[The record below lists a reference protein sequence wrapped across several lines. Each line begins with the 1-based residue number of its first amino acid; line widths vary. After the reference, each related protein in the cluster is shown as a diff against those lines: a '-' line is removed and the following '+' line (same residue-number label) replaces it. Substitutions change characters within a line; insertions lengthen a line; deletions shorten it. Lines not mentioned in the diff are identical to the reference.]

1 MNSELEFKSEL
12 SSNDDSVNVMKKT
25 RSSVH
30 REQFKTIRR
39 RRLDASKDIK
49 TKKRN
54 LLTRENYCSK
64 CDKNSLTEIKG
75 MILCNLCGL
84 ISHNKIDADQESYN
98 YNDGKSDPTRTNMVD
113 NYLIPSSNKGSVY
126 GYNTKNYGHSNMIR
140 SMNNWKIMNYKDN
153 NMLHRFTTITNICK
167 NEGISNIVID
177 NAKEIF
183 YKIHNVYSPRR
194 NKLLALMASSV
205 IIASKKKNVGYNFD
219 KIASMFNI
227 SVEVLRSMLNEFEQ
241 YWKNIGDKEERQ
253 QIKLAK
259 ASLDEDNKDGEVVI
273 DKVYKQSQTVSTTNF
288 KFYFSMLNIDS
299 KYLQK
304 IEKLERWINDNQILI
319 EHVPKSVDACLIYT
333 VCKLYDINVKKTKI
347 AAVCGT
353 STITINKCYNKI
365 IPHNDNIIKI
375 LNEN

>member
-1 MNSELEFKSEL
+1 MNSELEF
-12 SSNDDSVNVMKKT
+12 SSTLECSAEEQRLQRERKFAAHK
-25 RSSVH
+25 
-30 REQFKTIRR
+30 EQFKTIRR
-39 RRLDASKDIK
+39 RRNDATKEFK

-64 CDKNSLTEIKG
+64 CDKPSLMESKG
-75 MILCNLCGL
+75 IILCNLCGL
-84 ISHNKIDADQESYN
+84 IHHNKIDADQESYN
-98 YNDGKSDPTRTNMVD
+98 YNDGKTDPTRTNMVD

-126 GYNTKNYGHSNMIR
+126 GYNTKNHGHSNMIR

-153 NMLHRFTTITNICK
+153 NMRQRFTTITNICK

-177 NAKEIF
+177 NAKEVF

-205 IIASKKKNVGYNFD
+205 IIASKKKDVPYNFD

-253 QIKLAK
+253 QVELAR
-259 ASLDEDNKDGEVVI
+259 ASLDEDNKDGEIVI

-288 KFYFSMLNIDS
+288 KFYFGMLNIDS

-304 IEKLERWINDNQILI
+304 IETLESWINDNQVLI
-319 EHVPKSVDACLIYT
+319 EHVPKSVIACLIYT

-365 IPHNDNIIKI
+365 IPHNDNIIKV
-375 LNEN
+375 LNAC